1 MEDSS
6 KCRQPSI
13 MGERPNRAD
22 QPFPLPLPSRSSF
35 ILLCRSRCRCCCSS
49 LLSPPPAAVVRDTP
63 HHHSPP
69 SCLSEVCFRSTLPT
83 AMSKA
88 LFVATEVEFS
98 RAPIIRILPNAIRSK
113 VRLLLS
119 LSALPC
125 LLNVYHSHASPPC
138 ILCNSPNA
146 KSHHMSATTM
156 F

>member
-1 MEDSS
+1 LHLAGQCESLMEDSS

-35 ILLCRSRCRCCCSS
+35 ILLCRSRCRCCCCSS
-49 LLSPPPAAVVRDTP
+49 LLSPAAAVVRDTP

-113 VRLLLS
+113 VRLLPSPLCVTLLAQCLS
-119 LSALPC
+119 LA
-125 LLNVYHSHASPPC
+125 C
-138 ILCNSPNA
+138 ITSLHLVQLS
-146 KSHHMSATTM
+146 
-156 F
+156 